1 MMNACESNYFMEESM
16 SIKKINWLM
25 KHGSGIVLMVI
36 ILFMAASPGQIFARE
51 NGSDII
57 IGKTAQIKSQVLG
70 EERSLLIYLPETYET
85 SRDKYPVLYH
95 LYVDD
100 TIFHYSTGI
109 VRFLADRKLIPPM
122 IVVALSTNRQGARDL
137 TPTKTPNYGPTSG
150 GADNF
155 IKFFKEELIPFI
167 DKNYRTRPY
176 RVIWSHSIV
185 GTFSIYALLS
195 APGVFNAYLV
205 SSPWFTYDGE
215 GMFLL
220 KNAEKFLKKRTTQE
234 NFLFITVGNE
244 PELLPSIKGFDNIL
258 KNTAPKGLKWEY
270 MVLKDEN
277 HNSMMS
283 RCLQEGLRALYSNM
297 KNQ

>member
-1 MMNACESNYFMEESM
+1 M
-16 SIKKINWLM
+16 SIKKVNWLM
-25 KHGSGIVLMVI
+25 KHGPGIVLMVI
-36 ILFMAASPGQIFARE
+36 IIFTAAAPGQMFARE
-51 NGSDII
+51 NGSGII

-85 SRDKYPVLYH
+85 SQDKYPVLYH
-95 LYVDD
+95 LYVDN

-109 VRFLADRKLIPPM
+109 VRLLADQKLIPPM
-122 IVVALSTNRQGARDL
+122 IVVALSTNRKGARDL
-137 TPTKTPNYGPTSG
+137 TPTQTPEYGPTSG
-150 GADNF
+150 GANNF
-155 IKFFKEELIPFI
+155 IKFFKEELIPYI

-176 RVIWSHSIV
+176 RVIWSHSIA

-195 APGVFNAYLV
+195 TPEVFNAYLV

-215 GMFLL
+215 SKFLL
-220 KNAEKFLKKRTTQE
+220 QNAEKFLKKRTTQE

-244 PELLPSIKGFDNIL
+244 PELLPSIEGFNHIL

-270 MVLKDEN
+270 RPLKNED

-283 RCLQEGLRALYSNM
+283 RCLQEGLRVLYSNM